1 MKKHVYIIYV
11 LLAIL
16 LAACA
21 DDELLMPEMTPQQE
35 ALIGRAVNFNV
46 SVADEFQTRATSY
59 TTNDDG
65 SFNQNDRMRIFRNYM
80 GSNGQWESAEVYRTY
95 YLKHNYVGGSIS
107 LGTDW
112 MPEAD
117 RQGYDDKDKNEI
129 YETFIQEED
138 DGIGFEFRFIFT

>member
-1 MKKHVYIIYV
+1 M
-11 LLAIL
+11 LM
-16 LAACA
+16 AACA
-21 DDELLMPEMTPQQE
+21 EEELFMPAMTPEQE

-80 GSNGQWESAEVYRTY
+80 GTYGTWDSVEVYRTY
-95 YLKHNYVGGSIS
+95 YLKHNFVGGSIS

-112 MPEAD
+112 MAEAG
-117 RQGYDDKDKNEI
+117 REGYDDKDQDGS
-129 YETFIQEED
+129 YETFTQTAAD
-138 DGIGFEFRFIFT
+138 